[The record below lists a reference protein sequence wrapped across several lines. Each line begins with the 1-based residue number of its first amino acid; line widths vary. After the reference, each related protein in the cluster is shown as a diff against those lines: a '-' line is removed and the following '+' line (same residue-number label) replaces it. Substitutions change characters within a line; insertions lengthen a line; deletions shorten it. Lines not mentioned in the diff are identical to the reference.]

1 MEDVMS
7 RKKTLTPKL
16 FQRGAN
22 GNWCFRRFVNGKD
35 KVINTG
41 TMVRSEAE
49 AFVKQYVALEIE
61 AENKMR
67 RGELAVKTAQAIM
80 LSVQG
85 EGIERISF
93 DEGFQVYLDT
103 TEDFMEL
110 ASRYRESFISTCRK
124 FFAWCQD
131 RGIKYMDEV
140 SDEVA
145 RNYAKKLA
153 GEHYAPKSFDDYIK
167 ILSKFFT
174 TVDAMKKL
182 PNRNPFNK
190 INIRRKQKGLVSEA
204 SHRPLEPD
212 MIRRVM
218 ECAAQAGEDLFDLF
232 TVGLYT
238 GMRLKDA
245 SLLKWEAVQGDF
257 LEIIPYK
264 TRRYGTIARIPITG
278 ELRRML
284 ERRRE
289 TRGFGQYVIPSIADL
304 YWHDSGYT
312 VSDHSQKIFV
322 RALGKENTIMP
333 KNEYRKV
340 NVSIYTFGSF
350 RTTFASLLGSH
361 DTEYRTVME
370 MMGWSSWNMLKIYEK
385 KYNFNSHIRDR
396 EKTQSVEK
404 LDVLSASMENIVP
417 ATPKLSP
424 TKDALE
430 RLMHHYSNV
439 ALGRIYDMSDVAIK
453 KWMDKF
459 GLVRPHRVLSPELT
473 EDEILKIRQELQ
485 AA

>member
-1 MEDVMS
+1 
-7 RKKTLTPKL
+7 
-16 FQRGAN
+16 
-22 GNWCFRRFVNGKD
+22 
-35 KVINTG
+35 
-41 TMVRSEAE
+41 
-49 AFVKQYVALEIE
+49 
-61 AENKMR
+61 
-67 RGELAVKTAQAIM
+67 
-80 LSVQG
+80 
-85 EGIERISF
+85 
-93 DEGFQVYLDT
+93 
-103 TEDFMEL
+103 
-110 ASRYRESFISTCRK
+110 
-124 FFAWCQD
+124 
-131 RGIKYMDEV
+131 
-140 SDEVA
+140 
-145 RNYAKKLA
+145 
-153 GEHYAPKSFDDYIK
+153 
-167 ILSKFFT
+167 
-174 TVDAMKKL
+174 
-182 PNRNPFNK
+182 
-190 INIRRKQKGLVSEA
+190 
-204 SHRPLEPD
+204 
-212 MIRRVM
+212 
-218 ECAAQAGEDLFDLF
+218 
-232 TVGLYT
+232 
-238 GMRLKDA
+238 
-245 SLLKWEAVQGDF
+245 
-257 LEIIPYK
+257 
-264 TRRYGTIARIPITG
+264 
-278 ELRRML
+278 
-284 ERRRE
+284 
-289 TRGFGQYVIPSIADL
+289 
-304 YWHDSGYT
+304 
-312 VSDHSQKIFV
+312 
-322 RALGKENTIMP
+322 MP

>member
-1 MEDVMS
+1 
-7 RKKTLTPKL
+7 
-16 FQRGAN
+16 
-22 GNWCFRRFVNGKD
+22 
-35 KVINTG
+35 
-41 TMVRSEAE
+41 
-49 AFVKQYVALEIE
+49 
-61 AENKMR
+61 
-67 RGELAVKTAQAIM
+67 
-80 LSVQG
+80 
-85 EGIERISF
+85 
-93 DEGFQVYLDT
+93 
-103 TEDFMEL
+103 
-110 ASRYRESFISTCRK
+110 
-124 FFAWCQD
+124 
-131 RGIKYMDEV
+131 
-140 SDEVA
+140 
-145 RNYAKKLA
+145 
-153 GEHYAPKSFDDYIK
+153 
-167 ILSKFFT
+167 
-174 TVDAMKKL
+174 
-182 PNRNPFNK
+182 
-190 INIRRKQKGLVSEA
+190 
-204 SHRPLEPD
+204 

-278 ELRRML
+278 ELRRMP

-289 TRGFGQYVIPSIADL
+289 TRGFGQYVIPAIADL

-312 VSDHSQKIFV
+312 VSEHSQKIFV

-333 KNEYRKV
+333 KCECRKV
-340 NVSIYTFGSF
+340 NVSIYTFGTF

-404 LDVLSASMENIVP
+404 LNVLSSSMENIIP
-417 ATPKLSP
+417 AAPKLSP
-424 TKDALE
+424 TKEALE
-430 RLMHHYSNV
+430 RLMCHYSNV
-439 ALGRIYDMSDVAIK
+439 AIGRVYGMSDVAIK

-459 GLVRPHRVLSPELT
+459 GLARSRRVLSPELT